1 HDFYRRFLSQ
11 NKSERHYVRAGR
23 MATVLLFICSSSLV
37 FVLDTAQDNF
47 NIILQVGAGTGLL
60 YLLRWFW
67 WRVTAWCEI
76 VAMIASFGVSVLF
89 LILKKTGTV
98 IPDTYQ
104 LILTIA
110 VTTVCWIATAY
121 LGPQT
126 DPAVV
131 ER

>member
-60 YLLRWFW
+60 YLIRWFW
-67 WRVTAWCEI
+67 WRVNAWCEI
-76 VAMIASFGVSVLF
+76 VAMVSSFGIS
-89 LILKKTGTV
+89 LIL
-98 IPDTYQ
+98 
-104 LILTIA
+104 LILHKNQVVAFSTHEDLLIT
-110 VTTVCWIATAY
+110 VGITTVCWLAAAF
-121 LGPQT
+121 LAPQ
-126 DPAVV
+126 
-131 ER
+131 